1 MSKSDLPSLTL
12 HGTRMLLTKV
22 KGVANSCA
30 GSIRGEVHLR
40 GKGQQFGGLDLRGAH
55 GCVQVKDIVFL
66 HKYNEPVLLIL
77 HEVAPTWP
85 ARYRDS
91 KDTMALTALSI
102 NVVNK
107 RHPKIWDASALPSDT
122 FLLIPVP
129 SGGAV
134 ALSQNMI
141 MYFTQVI
148 ARLLAFL

>member
-1 MSKSDLPSLTL
+1 MTGFSLSKCN
-12 HGTRMLLTKV
+12 GY
-22 KGVANSCA
+22 
-30 GSIRGEVHLR
+30 
-40 GKGQQFGGLDLRGAH
+40 
-55 GCVQVKDIVFL
+55 VQVKDIVFL

-102 NVVNK
+102 NVVHK

-122 FLLIPVP
+122 FKLIPVP
-129 SGGAV
+129 SGGAL

-141 MYFTQVI
+141 MYFTQVPDLCLC
-148 ARLLAFL
+148 LLLLCLCKSFCLQLVCPVLPCPALPCPALPCPAPLLTLSS